1 MGDLS
6 LLKKDCLFSGATCPH
21 THTVYF
27 HGRPALKLTLV
38 YFHGRPTH
46 TCSSWSIFT
55 GDLPTNVHP
64 GLSSWA
70 TCPST
75 HTDLFSRATYPHM
88 LILVYFQGRPA
99 HMVYFHGRPALPLTL
114 IYFHGRPTHTCSS
127 WSIFRGDRPTP
138 SHWSIFRGDLPT
150 LHPGLFSGVTCPH
163 MFIVVYFHGRPALT
177 LTLVFFFLKISLW

>member
-1 MGDLS
+1 MILLS
-6 LLKKDCLFSGATCPH
+6 WAICCFVLKKIGLLSQATFPHTLIGLFSRATCPHSHIGLFSGAIGPH

-27 HGRPALKLTLV
+27 HGRPALKLTVV

-46 TCSSWSIFT
+46 TCSSWSIFR
-55 GDLPTNVHP
+55 GDRPTNVHP

-127 WSIFRGDRPTP
+127 
-138 SHWSIFRGDLPT
+138 
-150 LHPGLFSGVTCPH
+150 
-163 MFIVVYFHGRPALT
+163 
-177 LTLVFFFLKISLW
+177 

>member
-1 MGDLS
+1 MPPLYNAYEAKLLNVLHSKLCKEEKEKENDLIILGDLP
-6 LLKKDCLFSGATCPH
+6 LLKKDGLFSGATSPH

-55 GDLPTNVHP
+55 GDLPINVHP

-88 LILVYFQGRPA
+88 LILVYFQG
-99 HMVYFHGRPALPLTL
+99 
-114 IYFHGRPTHTCSS
+114 
-127 WSIFRGDRPTP
+127 
-138 SHWSIFRGDLPT
+138 
-150 LHPGLFSGVTCPH
+150 
-163 MFIVVYFHGRPALT
+163 
-177 LTLVFFFLKISLW
+177 